1 MNNQRRKAIQEVM
14 EQLSTPLDAITD
26 LKEQLEAIMDEEQE
40 YYDNMPESL
49 QGSEKGDMAQEAIDQ
64 ISEAVFTLDEI
75 CSSIEEA
82 SNFSLD
88 S

>member
-49 QGSEKGDMAQEAIDQ
+49 QGGEKGDMAQEAIDQ
-64 ISEAVFTLDEI
+64 ISEAVSTLDEI
-75 CSSIEEA
+75 CSSIEEV